1 MGGLLEVMKFGWL
14 IKFYDMEINER
25 LGCLEKKIDNI
36 MVALMGS
43 ELTKDGGLIGR
54 VHDIEVK
61 FDLKVK
67 SDEQFRN
74 NLVRL
79 FWFAFGIGCGSG
91 VLSTY
96 LFTILK
102 HMI

>member
-1 MGGLLEVMKFGWL
+1 
-14 IKFYDMEINER
+14 MEKDIQDR
-25 LGCLEKKIDNI
+25 LKCLEKKIDSI

-54 VHDIEVK
+54 VNDIEVK
-61 FDLKVK
+61 FDMKVK
-67 SDEQFRN
+67 SDEDFRN
-74 NLVRL
+74 SLVRL

-91 VLSTY
+91 IISTY

-102 HMI
+102 HLI